1 MNSRTFNF
9 RKEDGLTL
17 VELLA
22 ALALAGLLLIL
33 ISTILSTSLLAYG
46 RVNHETELR
55 NKAITLSAA
64 LQAKL
69 KNTVSVSSPDLS
81 SINAEVITDVMS
93 DSSSPVS
100 LTLKDGGLYDKNG
113 KLFSDSELDLTGS
126 YFIKANKELQIHL
139 WCRLAGES
147 KMEPLYLFVSIKL
160 IS

>member
-1 MNSRTFNF
+1 MNNRTFNF

-55 NKAITLSAA
+55 NKAITLSAS

-69 KNTVSVSSPDLS
+69 KNTVSVSSSDTS
-81 SINAEVITDVMS
+81 SINAEVLTDVLS

-100 LTLKDGGLYDKNG
+100 VTLKDDGLLYVNG
-113 KLFSDSELDLTGS
+113 KPFSDSELDLRGS

-147 KMEPLYLFVSIKL
+147 KIEPLYLFVSIKL